1 MRLRRQSSPQPTIAI
16 IGGGFGGIGALARLT
31 QAGFNRVTLLEQAP
45 GPGGTWWHNRYPG
58 AEVDTPS
65 VLYSYSWM
73 PWKWSRTHV
82 RQAELQ
88 EYLAA
93 VLSKFDLWGCIRF
106 GVQVERVVWD
116 EARNEYAIWSGA
128 TLIATAQH
136 VISAVGLLGDPKIPK
151 WEGLED
157 FRGPVV
163 HSARW
168 DHDMDLSGLRVG
180 VVGSGSTAAQ
190 LVPALA
196 ETAGE
201 VVVFQ
206 REPGWVVPKNS
217 REYTASERRAL
228 ESSFAQRF
236 LRTKFLLLRERDQ
249 IGGALWREGTA
260 VNTAARAGAL
270 AHINRV
276 LEGRPDLIAAV
287 TPTHPFA
294 GKRPVISDDFYPA
307 LRKSNVTL
315 VARGVKGVDVDGVVD
330 ADGEHHAL
338 DALILATGFKADFLT
353 TYDVVT
359 EGGKTLHA
367 RWNGDETA
375 FLGIMVADVPNFFIL
390 YGPNTNGGTIVTNL
404 ELQIDYVVAAISS
417 TARRRASTVEI
428 RPWALHT
435 YDRLLQKRLRGTT
448 FEFENNYYRSASGRI
463 STQWPE
469 GVISYAILTKLLRW
483 PLWRYGFHMSE
494 SNLPEPRCQFD
505 SQTENNDDRLVE
517 KVQK

>member
-1 MRLRRQSSPQPTIAI
+1 MRFRPRPSPQPTIAI
-16 IGGGFGGIGALARLT
+16 VGGGFGGIGALAKLKE
-31 QAGFNRVTLLEQAP
+31 AGFTRVTLLEQAP

-88 EYLAA
+88 EYLEA
-93 VLSKFDLWGCIRF
+93 VLSKYDLRGHIRF
-106 GVQVERVVWD
+106 GVKVERVVWN
-116 EARNEYAIWSGA
+116 EARQEYTIWSDGKPI
-128 TLIATAQH
+128 TTAQH
-136 VISAVGLLGDPKIPK
+136 VISAVGLLGDPKFPD
-151 WEGLED
+151 WEGLAD
-157 FRGPVV
+157 FRGPVF
-163 HSARW
+163 HSAQW
-168 DHDMDLSGLRVG
+168 DNSIDLTGRTVG

-190 LVPALA
+190 LVPALSDI
-196 ETAGE
+196 AGD

-217 REYTASERRAL
+217 REYTAAERKAL
-228 ESSFAQRF
+228 ESRFAQRF

-249 IGGALWREGTA
+249 VGGALWREGTA

-270 AHINRV
+270 AHIHRV
-276 LEGRPDLIAAV
+276 LDGRPDLIEAV

-307 LRKSNVTL
+307 LRKPNVSL
-315 VARGVKGVDVDGVVD
+315 IPRGVKGVDADGVID
-330 ADGEHHAL
+330 ANGEHHAL
-338 DALILATGFKADFLT
+338 DALVLATGFKADFLT

-359 EGGKTLHA
+359 QGGKTLHA

-375 FLGIMVADVPNFFIL
+375 FLGVMAAEVPNFFIL
-390 YGPNTNGGTIVTNL
+390 YGPNTNGGTIVSNL
-404 ELQIDYVVAAISS
+404 ELQIDYTVAAIASA
-417 TARRRASTVEI
+417 ARRRASTVEI
-428 RPWALHT
+428 RPWALAL
-435 YDRLLQKRLRGTT
+435 YDRLLQQRLRGTT

-483 PLWRYGFHMSE
+483 PLWRYGFHLS
-494 SNLPEPRCQFD
+494 SSTTGTVAAHSGSDFD
-505 SQTENNDDRLVE
+505 HTGREREETHS
-517 KVQK
+517 